1 MATIEELA
9 SLGLIALG
17 NQLLGLIESLVHER
31 SLLIVEVLHIRLEL
45 HELGIILCPLG
56 RTGNN
61 ERGTGVIDKD
71 GVDLIDDGV
80 MMLPLDEVIH
90 TDSHIVTEVV
100 EAELVVGT
108 KGNIA
113 VISLFTGFAIG
124 FMLIDTVDGESVEH
138 IERSHPLGISF
149 GEVIVD
155 SNDMDTL
162 ACKSVE
168 EYREGRNESLS
179 FSGRH
184 LRYLSL
190 MKNDTSDKLDIVMDH
205 VPGNLI
211 ATGYPVVLPD
221 GIVAFDMDKILSGS
235 SQISIEISSRNR
247 NGLILG
253 KSPCGRFHD

>member
-1 MATIEELA
+1 
-9 SLGLIALG
+9 
-17 NQLLGLIESLVHER
+17 
-31 SLLIVEVLHIRLEL
+31 
-45 HELGIILCPLG
+45 
-56 RTGNN
+56 
-61 ERGTGVIDKD
+61 
-71 GVDLIDDGV
+71 
-80 MMLPLDEVIH
+80 
-90 TDSHIVTEVV
+90 
-100 EAELVVGT
+100 
-108 KGNIA
+108 
-113 VISLFTGFAIG
+113 
-124 FMLIDTVDGESVEH
+124 MLIDTVDGESVEH

-221 GIVAFDMDKILSGS
+221 GIVTINMDKILSGS
-235 SQISIEISSRNR
+235 SQISVEISSRNR